1 MDDQIPRQR
10 IANTVN
16 RTPSSP
22 VLNELRPLLPAYL
35 TLFGFSFFSPVL
47 YLASPIFIEQ
57 MYDRVMYSRSAD
69 TVYVLA
75 AIATYLMVM
84 FCVLEWVRKK
94 ALNRLGHAV
103 DERFS
108 RVLFETLHR
117 ANGAARVARSPN
129 VLADFNT
136 VRDFLSGYMLTALF
150 DALWAP
156 LFVVVMTIVHWMFG
170 AITLFL
176 ILFTA
181 ALTYAN
187 HRLTKKDLNRYQQAS
202 IKTQELSQAISRNV
216 ETIRA
221 LGMLLPLRNR
231 WYALHASMLGWQA
244 AASVWSDLFTYV
256 IKFTRAYQM
265 IAIIAVGTLLYLDN
279 EVTPANTFVAMT
291 LLIRGLGPIDQVI
304 SSWKN
309 YSGALAALER
319 LDEVLRGAGKLAQKM
334 SLPCLRGPLTV
345 SRVFAFAPG
354 GERPVLNDVSF
365 TLGEGR
371 TLGVIGPSGAGKSCL
386 ARVLVGIWPPRSGSV
401 AIGDHDLSHWNEDE
415 LGRHLGYMPQDI
427 ELLPGTLAENIAR
440 FDAAAASDPAK
451 VIAACGL
458 AGIQDLIRSMADG
471 YGTKVGPG
479 GHVLSGGQRSRIAL
493 ARAVYGDPSFIVLD
507 EPNSNLD
514 ARAEQAFLEMVQK
527 LRSRG
532 ASVVIVTHKLTT
544 LGCCDDVLVLN
555 AGSVQAFGPRDQI
568 VSRIPRLAA
577 APPLTVIEGTAEG
590 RRS

>member
-1 MDDQIPRQR
+1 
-10 IANTVN
+10 VN
-16 RTPSSP
+16 RTLSSP

-69 TVYVLA
+69 TLYVLA
-75 AIATYLMVM
+75 MIATYLMVM

-94 ALNRLGHAV
+94 ALNRLGHAI

-117 ANGAARVARSPN
+117 STGAARIARSPN
-129 VLADFNT
+129 VLNDFNT

-181 ALTYAN
+181 ALTC
-187 HRLTKKDLNRYQQAS
+187 LTKKDLHRFQQTS

-231 WYALHASMLGWQA
+231 WYELHASMLGWQA

-256 IKFTRAYQM
+256 IKFTRAYQL
-265 IAIIAVGTLLYLDN
+265 IAVTAVGTLLYLDN

-291 LLIRGLGPIDQVI
+291 LLMRGVGPIDQVM
-304 SSWKN
+304 SNWKT

-334 SLPCLRGPLTV
+334 SLPCLRGALTA
-345 SRVFAFAPG
+345 SRVFAFPPG
-354 GERPVLNDVSF
+354 GEKPVLNDVSF

-371 TLGVIGPSGAGKSCL
+371 TMGVIGPSGAGKSCL
-386 ARVLVGIWPPRSGSV
+386 ARVLVGIWPPRSGGV
-401 AIGDHDLSHWNEDE
+401 AIGDHDLAHWNEDE

-440 FDAAAASDPAK
+440 FDVAAGSDPSK
-451 VIAACGL
+451 VIAACELAGL
-458 AGIQDLIRSMADG
+458 ADLIRSMPDG
-471 YGTKVGPG
+471 YGTRIGPG

-527 LRSRG
+527 LRARRV
-532 ASVVIVTHKLTT
+532 SVVIVTHKLTT

-568 VSRIPRLAA
+568 ISRIPRLAA
-577 APPLTVIEGTAEG
+577 APPLTVIEGAAEG